1 MGAVV
6 VLGEPA
12 LVAGYALAGA
22 TVITAVDPAEA
33 RRAWANLPADTAL
46 VILTVAAA
54 QALPDDAERAGPMT
68 VVMSR

>member
-22 TVITAVDPAEA
+22 TVIPASEPAEV
-33 RRAWANLPADTAL
+33 RRAWADLPPDTTL
-46 VILTVAAA
+46 VILTEAAA
-54 QALPDDAERAGPMT
+54 RTLPDKPGRTGPLIA
-68 VVMSR
+68 VMP